1 MRKSITSAVLA
12 VCILLSANSVFA
24 LNLYNYTTKVELYLD
39 DEGWSEKGLEGY
51 KKERREEGFIPED
64 EIPAEDWVTLYSAD
78 GRTMK
83 TVYFLVDT
91 YKNLGWTLA
100 KPVTMYASDGRTISV
115 LESEVE
121 DYKKVGWY
129 FQPFVTMYSAD
140 GRTQK
145 FPKNETY
152 AQSKVG
158 WYYEP
163 PVTLYSA
170 DGRSQKFAKSEAEA
184 QKKVG
189 WYESLAEAKAAAKAQ
204 SAQQTAQPKQ
214 EQKSS
219 YSISGCYE
227 NTRFRTFTNIT
238 GISYSDK
245 SSTDTGSTI
254 YNYGYVPEEYI
265 YSYIAALQND
275 GLTYDGAENY
285 GVSLLL
291 TMRDTNSG
299 AMLIMAY
306 DGFGKTLRISVAP

>member
-1 MRKSITSAVLA
+1 
-12 VCILLSANSVFA
+12 
-24 LNLYNYTTKVELYLD
+24 
-39 DEGWSEKGLEGY
+39 
-51 KKERREEGFIPED
+51 
-64 EIPAEDWVTLYSAD
+64 
-78 GRTMK
+78 MK

-121 DYKKVGWY
+121 DYKKVGW
-129 FQPFVTMYSAD
+129 FVNSEVTMYSLDGRSVSVPISEVNEYKRVGWYETKVTSVTMYAPD
-140 GRTQK
+140 GRTLSVE
-145 FPKNETY
+145 NT
-152 AQSKVG
+152 
-158 WYYEP
+158 
-163 PVTLYSA
+163 
-170 DGRSQKFAKSEAEA
+170 EAEE
-184 QKKVG
+184 QKKAG
-189 WYESLAEAKAAAKAQ
+189 RYESLAEAKAAAKAQ
-204 SAQQTAQPKQ
+204 SAQHTAQPKQ

-291 TMRDTNSG
+291 TMRGTNSG

>member
-1 MRKSITSAVLA
+1 MRKSIKSVVLA

-24 LNLYNYTTKVELYLD
+24 LNLYNYTTKEELYLD

-51 KKERREEGFIPED
+51 KRERREEGFIPED
-64 EIPAEDWVTLYSAD
+64 EIPAEDW
-78 GRTMK
+78 
-83 TVYFLVDT
+83 
-91 YKNLGWTLA
+91 
-100 KPVTMYASDGRTISV
+100 
-115 LESEVE
+115 
-121 DYKKVGWY
+121 
-129 FQPFVTMYSAD
+129 
-140 GRTQK
+140 
-145 FPKNETY
+145 
-152 AQSKVG
+152 
-158 WYYEP
+158 
-163 PVTLYSA
+163 VTLYSA

-204 SAQQTAQPKQ
+204 SAQHTAQPKQ

-219 YSISGCYE
+219 YPISGCYE

-265 YSYIAALQND
+265 YSYIAALQSD

-291 TMRDTNSG
+291 TMRDTNNG

>member
-1 MRKSITSAVLA
+1 MRKSITSAVLV

-24 LNLYNYTTKVELYLD
+24 LSTYNYTTKEELYLD
-39 DEGWSEKGLEGY
+39 EEGMSEERIEDY
-51 KKERREEGFIPED
+51 KSARRSEGFIPED
-64 EIPAEDWVTLYSAD
+64 EIPAEDW
-78 GRTMK
+78 
-83 TVYFLVDT
+83 
-91 YKNLGWTLA
+91 
-100 KPVTMYASDGRTISV
+100 
-115 LESEVE
+115 
-121 DYKKVGWY
+121 
-129 FQPFVTMYSAD
+129 
-140 GRTQK
+140 
-145 FPKNETY
+145 
-152 AQSKVG
+152 
-158 WYYEP
+158 
-163 PVTLYSA
+163 VTLYSA

>member
-1 MRKSITSAVLA
+1 MM
-12 VCILLSANSVFA
+12 
-24 LNLYNYTTKVELYLD
+24 YTY
-39 DEGWSEKGLEGY
+39 
-51 KKERREEGFIPED
+51 
-64 EIPAEDWVTLYSAD
+64 D
-78 GRTMK
+78 GRSQR
-83 TVYFLVDT
+83 F
-91 YKNLGWTLA
+91 A
-100 KPVTMYASDGRTISV
+100 Q
-115 LESEVE
+115 SETAAQS
-121 DYKKVGWY
+121 KVGWY

-204 SAQQTAQPKQ
+204 SSQQTAQPKQ

-291 TMRDTNSG
+291 TMRDTNNG

>member
-1 MRKSITSAVLA
+1 MQF
-12 VCILLSANSVFA
+12 LL
-24 LNLYNYTTKVELYLD
+24 EL
-39 DEGWSEKGLEGY
+39 
-51 KKERREEGFIPED
+51 IPELFW
-64 EIPAEDWVTLYSAD
+64 IV
-78 GRTMK
+78 
-83 TVYFLVDT
+83 
-91 YKNLGWTLA
+91 
-100 KPVTMYASDGRTISV
+100 
-115 LESEVE
+115 
-121 DYKKVGWY
+121 
-129 FQPFVTMYSAD
+129 
-140 GRTQK
+140 
-145 FPKNETY
+145 
-152 AQSKVG
+152 
-158 WYYEP
+158 
-163 PVTLYSA
+163 
-170 DGRSQKFAKSEAEA
+170 
-184 QKKVG
+184 
-189 WYESLAEAKAAAKAQ
+189 
-204 SAQQTAQPKQ
+204 Q